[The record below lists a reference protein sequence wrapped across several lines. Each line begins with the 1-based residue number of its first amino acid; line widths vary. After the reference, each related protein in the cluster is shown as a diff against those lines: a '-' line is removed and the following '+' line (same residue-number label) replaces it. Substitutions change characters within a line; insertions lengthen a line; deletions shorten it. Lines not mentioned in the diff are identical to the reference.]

1 MMNASESFD
10 MDKGLNDVFSSLEGK
25 SESVMKL
32 LSMKS
37 INIDLDIGMKRSVR
51 ANF

>member
-10 MDKGLNDVFSSLEGK
+10 MDQGLNDVFSSLEGK

-32 LSMKS
+32 SMKS
-37 INIDLDIGMKRSVR
+37 INIDLDIEMKKSVIS
-51 ANF
+51 NF